1 MKKGMSIY
9 EANGWAEPAEADDET
24 LIAQV
29 SDMAATVRLIN
40 KAKAETVAELDSRWQ
55 GRPHVD
61 PDGFAWKVAYRR
73 VRKIIDR
80 DRFVDFVGSDWPL
93 AVPLSAKISGLRT
106 IARMRGLDEDTVED
120 TLLHSEWKRGNTL
133 NVTAP
138 K

>member
-1 MKKGMSIY
+1 MKSTSSFY
-9 EANGWAEPAEADDET
+9 EQNGWVDPAEGDDET

-40 KAKAETVAELDSRWQ
+40 KAKAETVAELDSRWK
-55 GRPHVD
+55 GRPHID
-61 PDGFAWKVAYRR
+61 TDGFTWKVAYRR
-73 VRKIIDR
+73 VRKIIDL
-80 DRFVDFVGSDWPL
+80 DRFVDFVGDDWPL

-120 TLLHSEWKRGNTL
+120 TLLHSQWKRGNTL
-133 NVTAP
+133 DVTAP